1 MILGGVVFLCPLSY
15 IQSDI
20 AHVQVC
26 DARYQG
32 DQSLTNVVT
41 SKAGVPIR
49 LTDERWAHI
58 AEEHCELAGYRLEV
72 LETVANPA
80 RVYAGQAEELLAV
93 SEVETGKWLVVVY
106 RELVH
111 DGFVI
116 TAFFTRRIT
125 SVERRQ
131 KIWP

>member
-1 MILGGVVFLCPLSY
+1 M
-15 IQSDI
+15 
-20 AHVQVC
+20 
-26 DARYQG
+26 
-32 DQSLTNVVT
+32 
-41 SKAGVPIR
+41 
-49 LTDERWAHI
+49 
-58 AEEHCELAGYRLEV
+58 AGYRLEV

-106 RELVH
+106 RELVQ

-116 TAFFTRRIT
+116 TAFFTRRIA